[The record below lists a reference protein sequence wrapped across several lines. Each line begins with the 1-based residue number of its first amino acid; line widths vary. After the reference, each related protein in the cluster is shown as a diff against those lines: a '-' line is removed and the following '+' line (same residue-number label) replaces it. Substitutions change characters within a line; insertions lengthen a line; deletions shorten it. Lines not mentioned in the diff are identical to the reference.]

1 MHLGSQSRAARGHHL
16 NFPQVRRKS
25 RLGRRQNR
33 RKEASLATWQTTV
46 SSSICSWQLRGFV
59 FPTSPPLINRL
70 CRLLVATRAVAC
82 QRPPTG
88 ADGGVSSFSIQSI
101 PPAARVLY
109 GRRVVMTASHA
120 DAAVRGCR
128 QRAVGEHPVRMRKTG
143 NGNTRTWG
151 RKVEVQTLAERGEKK
166 RDQLRSAERTA
177 AKNTKPNPTVP

>member
-1 MHLGSQSRAARGHHL
+1 MGRRCSAMHLGSQSRAARGHHL

-46 SSSICSWQLRGFV
+46 SMSICSWQLRGFV

-128 QRAVGEHPVRMRKTG
+128 RQRAVGEHHVRRRRMGISGHWERKGGGPVPCR
-143 NGNTRTWG
+143 TRS
-151 RKVEVQTLAERGEKK
+151 KEA
-166 RDQLRSAERTA
+166 RTA
-177 AKNTKPNPTVP
+177 